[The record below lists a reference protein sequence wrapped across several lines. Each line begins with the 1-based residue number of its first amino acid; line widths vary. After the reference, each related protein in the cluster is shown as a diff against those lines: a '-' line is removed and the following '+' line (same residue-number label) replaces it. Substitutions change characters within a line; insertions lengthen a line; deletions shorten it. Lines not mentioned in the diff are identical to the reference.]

1 MRPAVPL
8 LSTAGGPHLAIDRRC
23 SRTQVE
29 MTVRKLLHAVRNRVL
44 VKFGT
49 PVLHKDSGWEQPAL
63 GDAETIERRVI
74 SAFFFLRYAAAPR
87 RACAAA
93 NAALPSHAANILGR
107 CGPSSQKSSR
117 HGCDSKL
124 RVARFEM

>member
-8 LSTAGGPHLAIDRRC
+8 VRLAVLARDRRC

-49 PVLHKDSGWEQPAL
+49 PVLHKDSGWEQPVL

-74 SAFFFLRYAAAPR
+74 SAFFFLRYAAAQR
-87 RACAAA
+87 CACAAA
-93 NAALPSHAANILGR
+93 AADLPSHMANIRGH
-107 CGPSSQKSSR
+107 CVHTAQQSSR

-124 RVARFEM
+124 GVVRFEI